1 MRAPSRLIAVS
12 PIVTQSPGSRPDIMQ
27 AIIEFLANHWLLTSA
42 LFAVLL
48 LLVANE
54 IWTTMRGEKRLSP
67 ADAVRLINDQNAVVV
82 DVRSPADFKKGH
94 ILNALNI
101 PSARLVERASE
112 LAKFK
117 DRPVLCYCA
126 LGSTGPQACT
136 KLRQLDFGTVYS
148 LKGGLNAW
156 QGASLPVT
164 TK

>member
-1 MRAPSRLIAVS
+1 
-12 PIVTQSPGSRPDIMQ
+12 MQ
-27 AIIEFLANHWLLTSA
+27 QLIEFLANHWLLTSA

-48 LLVANE
+48 LMVANE
-54 IWTTMRGEKRLSP
+54 IWTTVKGEKRLSP
-67 ADAVRLINDQNAVVV
+67 ADAVRLINDQNAVVL

-94 ILNALNI
+94 LLNALNI
-101 PSARLVERASE
+101 PSARLADRVNE

-126 LGSTGPQACT
+126 LGSVSPQACS
-136 KLRQLDFGTVYS
+136 KLRELGFATVYS

>member
-1 MRAPSRLIAVS
+1 
-12 PIVTQSPGSRPDIMQ
+12 MQ
-27 AIIEFLANHWLLTSA
+27 PIIEFLASHWILSSA
-42 LFAVLL
+42 FGAVLAL
-48 LLVANE
+48 MVANE
-54 IWTTMRGEKRLSP
+54 LWTALRGEKRLSP
-67 ADAVRLINDQNAVVV
+67 ADAVRLINDQNAAVL
-82 DVRSPADFKKGH
+82 DVRGPADYKKGH

-101 PSARLVERASE
+101 PAARLKERVNE

-126 LGSTGPQACT
+126 LGSAAPQACAT
-136 KLRQLDFGTVYS
+136 LRQLGFATVYS

>member
-1 MRAPSRLIAVS
+1 
-12 PIVTQSPGSRPDIMQ
+12 MQ
-27 AIIEFLANHWLLTSA
+27 EIIEFLANHPVLTAA
-42 LFAVLL
+42 LVAVLTL
-48 LLVANE
+48 MVANE
-54 IWTTMRGEKRLSP
+54 IWTTFKGEKRLP
-67 ADAVRLINDQNAVVV
+67 PLDAVRLINDQNAVVL

-101 PSARLVERASE
+101 PSARLVDRAKE
-112 LAKFK
+112 LDKLK

-126 LGSTGPQACT
+126 LGSVSPQACT
-136 KLRQLDFGTVYS
+136 KLRQMGFATVYS